1 MRPYVLAGLLLLLGP
16 VMPTGLLGPVM
27 PAGRA
32 ATTPVAE
39 TDTHAGMLLV
49 ATPDLADPNFDH
61 TVVLVLQDDDTGAL
75 GLIVNR
81 PLGGVSARKL
91 LANLHLSLDG
101 PDRQIEMYQGGPVQ
115 PGMGFVLYDDSSNG
129 AKRPG
134 GVQVVPGIAVTG
146 DKTIIKDIAEGK
158 GPKHSLPLIGYAGWG
173 PGQLDAEIS
182 RGDWT
187 VIAADPK
194 LIFDTLPEEI
204 WQKAW
209 RRRGIDL

>member
-16 VMPTGLLGPVM
+16 AM

-32 ATTPVAE
+32 AMTPVAE
-39 TDTHAGMLLV
+39 ADTHAAGMLLV

-61 TVVLVLQDDDTGAL
+61 TVVLVLQDDATGAV

-81 PLGGVSARKL
+81 PLGGVSAKKL
-91 LANLHLSLDG
+91 LANLQLSLDG

-115 PGMGFVLYDDSSNG
+115 PKMGFVLYDDSS
-129 AKRPG
+129 KRPG

-146 DKTIIKDIAEGK
+146 DKTIMKDIAEGK
-158 GPKHSLPLIGYAGWG
+158 GPRHSLPLIGYAGWG

-187 VIAADPK
+187 VIAVDPK
-194 LIFDTLPEEI
+194 IIFDTPPEEI